1 MDDCAWVGAVVAHIV
16 HSHKKTIVS
25 SSGWEYFKDGSR
37 VYLHTYIQNTA
48 TYTHQEKSV

>member
-1 MDDCAWVGAVVAHIV
+1 MAHIV

-37 VYLHTYIQNTA
+37 VYLHTYIHTKHS
-48 TYTHQEKSV
+48 YIYSPGKVSII